1 MTPYH
6 YPYEDFDRDFGAIL
20 PSPHAVAGEF
30 EQAVGA
36 IHCYIQRQYSDPL
49 DRLERGAALMQVVFY
64 LQAHLED
71 FEDAGLAVCGAT
83 QALVRKHVIRAIH
96 ELMVEKAFQ
105 DTETGTTPSDVI
117 ALALRAPAPASMK

>member
-1 MTPYH
+1 MTPYD

-20 PSPHAVAGEF
+20 PSPYAVAGEF
-30 EQAVGA
+30 EQAVRS
-36 IHCYIQRQYSDPL
+36 IHRYIQRQYSDPF

-71 FEDAGLAVCGAT
+71 FEDAGLAVCGNT
-83 QALVRKHVIRAIH
+83 QALSASFVRFTSWWWRSHFR
-96 ELMVEKAFQ
+96 
-105 DTETGTTPSDVI
+105 GTPPSDVI